1 MWCIIVLNDT
11 IILYYTHWVAKHHQ
25 KSPFLQQIKIGKQW
39 CCLQVRRGRGRSRN
53 SPKNKET
60 VILASLTRMSV
71 LLYVWN
77 YVFHFGVCQLCSGW
91 GHRPVVITWKRCP
104 SDSNRWSPTKGP
116 FDITF
121 TLLTWWEVPI
131 RFFKRVIK
139 TGAKTW
145 SPRQVQPFN
154 LHCLYPWSGWRSPS
168 DPWRWADLSPVS
180 KPLGL
185 RGHTI

>member
-1 MWCIIVLNDT
+1 MYYHSEWHDHIC
-11 IILYYTHWVAKHHQ
+11 ILYLLGDKTPPNIVTPTTNKDWQTMMLFTSK
-25 KSPFLQQIKIGKQW
+25 KGEGKD
-39 CCLQVRRGRGRSRN
+39 LLSLPN
-53 SPKNKET
+53 NKEI
-60 VILASLTRMSV
+60 VISLTRMSV
-71 LLYVWN
+71 VLYVWN

-131 RFFKRVIK
+131 RFFKRVTK

-154 LHCLYPWSGWRSPS
+154 LHCLYPWSGGRSPS

-185 RGHTI
+185 GGHTI